1 MKKAELVFIPSLGIG
16 HLVSMVE
23 IAKLL
28 VDRDHRLYITVL
40 IMKQSFD
47 PKVAAYTESLNLNA
61 SSCAEHIQFIDLP
74 EYVLNQE
81 TNPMIFLSLYI
92 ESQKPHVKEAVT
104 NLKQS
109 RSGSNSLQLA
119 GFVIDL
125 FCATMV
131 DVANEFG
138 VPTYVFFTASAGF
151 LSLVLHLQ
159 TLRDE
164 HNQDTSELFK
174 DSDDK
179 LVVPSFVNPL
189 PARAI
194 MLSKDGASLIL
205 DCARRWKET
214 KGIIVN
220 TFMELESY
228 AILSISNAKNTP
240 PVYPVGPILNLKSDD
255 SHVGSSGSD
264 DQRIDDIMKWLDN
277 QPPLSVVFLC
287 FGSMGSLDDNQVREI
302 AQALDRGGF
311 RFLWSLRRPP
321 PKGKIA
327 LPTNYENLEEVL
339 PEGFLDRTAGI
350 GKVIGWAPQVAILSH
365 PAIGGF
371 VSHCGWNSILE
382 SLWFGV
388 PIAAWP
394 LYAEQQL
401 NAFEM
406 VKELNL
412 AVEIMLDSRRD
423 FMIDNQINVASK
435 DVENGIRQLMESDNL
450 IRKRVKEM
458 TERSRMALMDGGSSH
473 FSLGQLIDDV
483 IDNMP

>member
-1 MKKAELVFIPSLGIG
+1 MKKAELVFIPSLGI
-16 HLVSMVE
+16 
-23 IAKLL
+23 APRY
-28 VDRDHRLYITVL
+28 RDHRLYITVL

-61 SSCAEHIQFIDLP
+61 SSYAEHIQFIDLP

-109 RSGSNSLQLA
+109 RSSSNSLQLA

-240 PVYPVGPILNLKSDD
+240 PSDD

-350 GKVIGWAPQVAILSH
+350 GKVIGWAPQVAIFSH

-412 AVEIMLDSRRD
+412 AVEIILDSRRD

-483 IDNMP
+483 IDKMP